1 MHKNI
6 RKKASAFIHKHRLTV
21 TNFKSVRNAAKAE
34 GYTIVEFNHL
44 CNDKDVNVLA
54 EALHLQEYV
63 RTAKGFTYADNN
75 YRIIFLHEDLSDTEK
90 TLVLLH
96 ELGHIVLGHLSSNN
110 IIGNDVVQEYEA
122 NEFSHYV
129 ANRSKLDRFCHSARW
144 HKKWY
149 VAGISIVLLC
159 VILICCFC
167 RPPKEELTTD
177 IYTDS
182 PVQTEKTPDT
192 QKTSGAQPE
201 KQPEQQPESQPAS
214 QVEVQPEKQ
223 PETQGEPAPQ
233 ATDTVQN
240 APYADNEVYVTE
252 TGKKYHKKDCRYIK
266 NKTGV
271 RPLTPEQLA
280 SGFFK
285 PCAYCN
291 P

>member
-6 RKKASAFIHKHRLTV
+6 RKKTFAFIHKHRLTV
-21 TNFKSVRNAAKAE
+21 IDFKSVRSAAKAE
-34 GYTIVEFNHL
+34 GYTLVEFNHL

-90 TLVLLH
+90 SLVLLH

-129 ANRSKLDRFCHSARW
+129 ANRSKLDRFCHSVRW

-149 VAGISIVLLC
+149 VTGISAVLLC
-159 VILICCFC
+159 VLLICCFC

-182 PVQTEKTPDT
+182 PVQTEKMPDT
-192 QKTSGAQPE
+192 PETSEAQPE
-201 KQPEQQPESQPAS
+201 KQPEKQSEQQPESQPAN
-214 QVEVQPEKQ
+214 QAEVQE
-223 PETQGEPAPQ
+223 EPAPQ
-233 ATDTVQN
+233 APETIHN
-240 APYADNEVYVTE
+240 APYADTEVYVTE

-271 RPLTPEQLA
+271 KPLTPEQLA